1 MLIAVNEKTHTTTFD
16 MFAVNFIFYSEWAQC
31 LQAQWFLFGLPRHF
45 HLLLCNCL
53 VYRYLY
59 FVVNN
64 NKYLI
69 IYVLLTE
76 FEVRAVSY
84 KPSFSPSIYGPRAA
98 INRRGKNEDP
108 WLTVRTEKTRLVRC
122 LLDLYFF
129 YVSVLASHRF
139 VKPSQ
144 NSYPQALLKFVAVCC
159 FSRQKYQPTKNCFVT
174 TATSVEPWKVL
185 SREYEKLGEIYPKS
199 SMSSITKPRWSRLFH
214 IFRARNP
221 GEHFD
226 FRSRFL
232 CFK

>member
-108 WLTVRTEKTRLVRC
+108 WLTVRTEKTRLVRY
-122 LLDLYFF
+122 LF
-129 YVSVLASHRF
+129 YLSCVPEGFGSDFYSWGTASNFWSRSKAKQINLIIVS
-139 VKPSQ
+139 
-144 NSYPQALLKFVAVCC
+144 
-159 FSRQKYQPTKNCFVT
+159 
-174 TATSVEPWKVL
+174 
-185 SREYEKLGEIYPKS
+185 KS
-199 SMSSITKPRWSRLFH
+199 SARFSTQ
-214 IFRARNP
+214 FRIK
-221 GEHFD
+221 E
-226 FRSRFL
+226 S
-232 CFK
+232 FKLSFAI